1 MALAVHGTHDGFLK
15 SLEDR
20 MSNLGRP
27 IGSKITREQIENR
40 AYEIYARRGGE
51 NGSDQEDWF
60 AAERE
65 LLVEQDASANP
76 EGWSVPVSGRPVS
89 GSQAAGFESESDEE
103 PRKVSTLGERSSH

>member
-1 MALAVHGTHDGFLK
+1 
-15 SLEDR
+15 

-27 IGSKITREQIENR
+27 IELKVTREQIESR
-40 AYEIYARRGGE
+40 AYEIYLRRGGE

-76 EGWSVPVSGRPVS
+76 QGWSVPVSGRPVS
-89 GSQAAGFESESDEE
+89 RSKAAGFESEPEEE